1 MAVWL
6 DTAFHGFDYAI
17 LGFWHSVAK
26 VMGGFMTPFMNFVS
40 FFGYHGLCMIAVGVI
55 LLLFKKTRRH
65 GVTALIAILFGFI
78 TTNLFLK
85 KVIARPRPYTRSEYA
100 SWWEFVGAVKE
111 SKNSFPSGHTTVAT
125 DTLIAIFLVSKNKK
139 ISWLCIVG
147 SLLMGASRNYL
158 QVHYATDVIG
168 GLIVGWTMSTASF
181 FRVRWLFSIME
192 KHKETA
198 FCKFVLN
205 ACILDLFKKKKQQ

>member
-1 MAVWL
+1 MASWL
-6 DTAFHGFDYAI
+6 DTVFHGFDYAI

-26 VMGGFMTPFMNFVS
+26 VMGGFMTPFMNLVS
-40 FFGYHGLCMIAVGVI
+40 FFGYHGLCMIGLGVI

-65 GVTALIAILFGFI
+65 GVTALIAILFGYI
-78 TTNLFLK
+78 MTNLLLK
-85 KVIARPRPYTRSEYA
+85 KIIARQRPYTHDEYVY
-100 SWWEFVGAVKE
+100 WWEFVGAVKE

-139 ISWLCIVG
+139 VSWLCIVG
-147 SLLMGASRNYL
+147 SLLMGMSRNYL

-168 GLIVGWTMSTASF
+168 GLIVGWTAAIGSF
-181 FRVRWLFSIME
+181 FLVRWLFNIME
-192 KHKETA
+192 KNSNNG

-205 ACILDLFKKKKQQ
+205 ACILNLF